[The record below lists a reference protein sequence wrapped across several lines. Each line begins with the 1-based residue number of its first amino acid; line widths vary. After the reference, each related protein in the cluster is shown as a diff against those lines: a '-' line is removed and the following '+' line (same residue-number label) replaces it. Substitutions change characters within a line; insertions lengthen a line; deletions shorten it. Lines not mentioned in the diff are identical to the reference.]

1 MPPSATGTP
10 PPSLIIK
17 NTAIEG
23 GTVVECSGLLTAT
36 FAPELKAHVRE
47 LLPHSKRIILD
58 LSKVVFMD
66 SSGLGTIVAL
76 YVSAKAARSE
86 LQVVHLSK
94 QIREL
99 FQVTRVLSLF
109 DCGGEFMMKFP

>member
-1 MPPSATGTP
+1 MSSSESGTP
-10 PPSLIIK
+10 PPRLVLK
-17 NTAIEG
+17 NIVAEDA
-23 GTVVECSGLLTAT
+23 TVVACCGFLTAP
-36 FAPELKAHVRE
+36 FAPELKAHVRA
-47 LLPHSKRIILD
+47 LFPSAKRVVLD
-58 LSKVVFMD
+58 LGKVVFMD

>member
-1 MPPSATGTP
+1 MSPPAATTP
-10 PPSLIIK
+10 PPRLILK
-17 NTAIEG
+17 NVVLED
-23 GTVVECSGLLTAT
+23 GTVVECSGLLTAA
-36 FAPELKAHVRE
+36 FAPELKAHVRGM
-47 LLPHSKRIILD
+47 LPHSKRIILD

-66 SSGLGTIVAL
+66 SSGLGTVVAL
-76 YVSAKAARSE
+76 YVSAKAARTE
-86 LQVVHLSK
+86 LRVINLTK